1 MNSEKKQK
9 INGLA
14 QNISA
19 NLQMDSS
26 GIATS
31 KSAKVI
37 LKASKKLV
45 NDLGRIS
52 KKEISKEKKRNKAK
66 ANQSLKKNWKVK
78 KPESEVE
85 LLK

>member
-1 MNSEKKQK
+1 MNPEKKQK

-26 GIATS
+26 GSATS